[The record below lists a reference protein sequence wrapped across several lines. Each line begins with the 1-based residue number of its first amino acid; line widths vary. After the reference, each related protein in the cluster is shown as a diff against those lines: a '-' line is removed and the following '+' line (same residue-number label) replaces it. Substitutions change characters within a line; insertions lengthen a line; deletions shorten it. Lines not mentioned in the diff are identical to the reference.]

1 MKKLICLLAVA
12 FLLVGC
18 SDPDVST
25 TAPST
30 TETTAAPTETVT
42 APTEGPVLGNYTLAA
57 DAWYTEPAYL
67 SAEEYFSAERRYFGN
82 GGEWLKFDGEEGRGY
97 YVEANEDG
105 LAVVE
110 AITNQKYLIPDSAK
124 LVGAELL
131 CADGKSLYVFQDDQ
145 VLRIEMTTGQ
155 AEVLFSGK
163 ILNSVSFNQEKRMLR
178 LLGDLV
184 LYYATYD
191 GGVLTVGRLYLP
203 DGTNTVVYEQETP
216 VYDFNMR
223 FDETASCDVII
234 RMLRPEFVAAVKKEW
249 ANPDSPYK
257 AKEGAYDLT
266 KQWGTEEGLNT
277 LFETYIHIYDLQNAL
292 GERALIEYT
301 YHGVE
306 GTVTTRVGEMCTCYF
321 GSDMQHDHY
330 APDEKT
336 VPKIKASIGSWK
348 KGSADIDL
356 VPEGKEAYEAARTC
370 FYGDDTG
377 SQYLYAVKN
386 GIYTKLLEQPVVDMI
401 NTGSCFI
408 CQTYDDKI
416 LAISYD
422 GTQTAQLYEAA
433 YGELRQ
439 VRMDGEEKAELCILD
454 GNTIVQYDLKKVR
467 YRKLVTHD
475 YIRHAKLT
483 SFLYDDERGPAV
495 FFSVVN
501 GMYSR
506 EVFLHLETG
515 EMIIDYWL

>member
-12 FLLVGC
+12 FLLAGC
-18 SDPDVST
+18 SAPDGAT
-25 TAPST
+25 TEPST

-42 APTEGPVLGNYTLAA
+42 APTEGPVLGKYTLAA
-57 DAWYTEPAYL
+57 DAWYTEPSYL

-82 GGEWLKFDGEEGRGY
+82 GTEWLKFDDEAGRRY
-97 YVEANEDG
+97 YVETTEDG

-110 AITNQKYLIPDSAK
+110 EISEEKYLIPESAK
-124 LVGAELL
+124 LTEAELL
-131 CADGKSLYVFQDDQ
+131 CADGESLYVFLDNQ
-145 VLRIEMTTGQ
+145 VLRVDMTTGL
-155 AEVLFSGK
+155 AEILFTGK
-163 ILNSVSFNQEKRMLR
+163 ILNSVSFNQEKRMLH

-203 DGTNTVVYEQETP
+203 DGTNTVVFQQETP
-216 VYDFNMR
+216 VYDFYMQ
-223 FDETASCDVII
+223 FDKTASCDVII

-266 KQWGTEEGLNT
+266 KQWGKDEELRI
-277 LFETYIHIYDLQNAL
+277 LFETYAHVYDLQNAL

-301 YHGVE
+301 YHGMDN
-306 GTVTTRVGEMCTCYF
+306 TVTTRVGEMCTCYF
-321 GSDMQHDHY
+321 GSGMGHDHY
-330 APDEKT
+330 APDENT
-336 VPKIKASIGSWK
+336 VPKVKASIGSWK
-348 KGSADIDL
+348 KGSSDIDL
-356 VPEGKEAYEAARTC
+356 VPEGKEAYETARTC

-416 LAISYD
+416 LAVSYD
-422 GTQTAQLYEAA
+422 GMQTAQLYEAT
-433 YGELRQ
+433 YGEIQWLSLGGE
-439 VRMDGEEKAELCILD
+439 DGAGLCFID
-454 GNTIVQYDLKKVR
+454 GKTVVQYDLKKVR

-475 YIRHAKLT
+475 YIVYAALKP
-483 SFLYDDERGPAV
+483 FKDEQNSSAV
-495 FFSVVN
+495 FFTVRN
-501 GMYSR
+501 GMYCR
-506 EVFLHLETG
+506 EFFLNLETG
-515 EMIIDYWL
+515 EMIEGYWL